1 MNLERALGRG
11 FALMHADI
19 QELESKSQVA
29 FLVNT
34 KLQLSFWLISENLRS
49 SASNSFFQDALKR
62 HLTRSESDKNRI
74 KTDFTSEESLLRL
87 YPP

>member
-34 KLQLSFWLISENLRS
+34 KLQLSFWFISENLRT
-49 SASNSFFQDALKR
+49 SASNCRF
-62 HLTRSESDKNRI
+62 
-74 KTDFTSEESLLRL
+74 
-87 YPP
+87 